1 MPRTKPIRNLLRL
14 LICIS
19 FLAACV
25 GHSQRWKQEQ
35 AHRQVEM
42 VIDYNALLDYSRA
55 SGEGDHWEKILP
67 QFKGVQGMAF
77 TELKVDEL
85 EAYGICT
92 VYSGV
97 TLGADTGQGS
107 SAEDP
112 RLPNPQYTY
121 LVQWTPHEEINAQKL
136 VEYANQSFPGKAR
149 LWDSSRA
156 NKIGGAK
163 VVEIALPLRSVSNIG
178 LCYPTWALR
187 KAREQKLSIWLRPEN
202 KPSTIQPPDIQAYF
216 DRLAAEKPEGVI
228 FGGSSNEVVGYSDED
243 VLKNTAQAI
252 EARHWKLGFIESAK
266 ANQQKGI
273 ETLVRNAQL
282 STVRVFTVPP
292 VQQEKLKPER
302 VAQMYSLAARERNLT
317 VLYLRPYLYDPSPD
331 KGFENANAQLFED
344 LAGQLEDRLGRQAD
358 TFKQAVELNRGLVA
372 LLSLAGLAAFWL
384 VALEYSAVP
393 PALIGLSLVLF
404 AGLNAGLANKH
415 LWMALMALG
424 TACCLSAL
432 SVISQF
438 PRLREAARKNTDLAC
453 LMSSSYAWLIMSV
466 ISLAGA
472 WIASCFLQ
480 ETTYKLGLDIFRGV
494 KVITVLMPVAIAAL
508 WALSANQRQHWLQIG
523 GAPLKLYQLIGLG
536 VLAVGGLIYTMR
548 TGNMAGTDVGE
559 SMEYERILR
568 MVLDKTLGVRPRFKE
583 FLLAH
588 PAMLL
593 APLALRRGWLEVTA
607 VLILIG
613 ATGQCGLFDTF
624 AHVHTPLPVSLIRCV
639 MGAAFGLLLGW
650 IYAGTLLLLAKG
662 VGWLQRNATS

>member
-1 MPRTKPIRNLLRL
+1 
-14 LICIS
+14 
-19 FLAACV
+19 
-25 GHSQRWKQEQ
+25 
-35 AHRQVEM
+35 M
-42 VIDYNALLDYSRA
+42 VMDFNALQEYSRA
-55 SGEGDHWEKILP
+55 KGDIEWSKTLNEAEFP
-67 QFKGVQGMAF
+67 GVKGMAF

-85 EAYGICT
+85 ESFGICT

-97 TLGADTGQGS
+97 SLGADTGQGS
-107 SAEDP
+107 SP
-112 RLPNPQYTY
+112 KQNSSLPNPQFTY
-121 LVQWTPHEEINAQKL
+121 LVQWTPHEDLSAEKL
-136 VEYANQSFPGKAR
+136 VEYANQTFQGKAR
-149 LWDSSRA
+149 LWDASKS
-156 NKIGGAK
+156 NKISGAK
-163 VVEIALPLRSVSNIG
+163 VVEIQLPLRSVQNIG
-178 LCYPTWALR
+178 ICYPTWAIEI
-187 KAREQKLSIWLRPEN
+187 ARARHLSIWLRPEN
-202 KPSTIQPPDIQAYF
+202 KPSTTTDDDIKAYF
-216 DRLAAEKPEGVI
+216 GRLETEKPEGII

-243 VLKNTAQAI
+243 RLKNTAALI
-252 EARHWKLGFIESAK
+252 HERGWKLGFIESDK
-266 ANQQKGI
+266 KNQQKGI
-273 ETLVRNAQL
+273 ETLVRNASL
-282 STVRVFTVPP
+282 DTARVFTVPP

-317 VLYLRPYLYDPSPD
+317 VLYMRPYAYDPTPD
-331 KGFENANAQLFED
+331 KGFEGANSQLFSG
-344 LAGQLEDRLGRQAD
+344 LSASLEDRLGNQAD
-358 TFKQAVELNRGLVA
+358 TFKSAVELNPALVA

-384 VALEYSAVP
+384 VVLDYSAVP
-393 PALIGLSLVLF
+393 PTLVGISLVGF
-404 AGLNAGLANKH
+404 AGLNAVLANKH

-438 PRLREAARKNTDLAC
+438 DRLRRAAKDPKDDVGTMLA
-453 LMSSSYAWLIMSV
+453 SSQAWLMMSV

-494 KVITVLMPVAIAAL
+494 KVITVVMPVAIAAL

-523 GAPLKLYQLIGLG
+523 GAPLKLYQLIALG
-536 VLAVGGLIYTMR
+536 VLAVGGLVYTMR

-559 SMEYERILR
+559 SMETERILR
-568 MVLDKTLGVRPRFKE
+568 MMLDKTLGVRPRFKE

-593 APLALRRGWLEVTA
+593 APLALRRGWLEATA

-650 IYAGTLLLLAKG
+650 IYAGLLLLLAKG
-662 VGWLQRNATS
+662 VGWLQRKAIP

>member
-1 MPRTKPIRNLLRL
+1 
-14 LICIS
+14 
-19 FLAACV
+19 
-25 GHSQRWKQEQ
+25 
-35 AHRQVEM
+35 M

-55 SGEGDHWEKILP
+55 SGQGDHWEKILP
-67 QFKGVQGMAF
+67 LFKGVQGMAF

-85 EAYGICT
+85 EAYGVCT

-107 SAEDP
+107 SPDDP
-112 RLPNPQYTY
+112 KLPNPQFTY
-121 LVQWTPHEEINAQKL
+121 LVQWTPHAEITAEKL
-136 VEYANQSFPGKAR
+136 VEFANQTFPGKAR
-149 LWDSSRA
+149 LWDSSKA
-156 NKIGGAK
+156 NKIAGAK

-178 LCYPTWALR
+178 LCYPDWALK

-202 KPSTIQPPDIQAYF
+202 KPSTIQDSDIQAYF
-216 DRLAAEKPEGVI
+216 DRLAVEKPEGII

-243 VLKNTAQAI
+243 VLKNTARAI

-273 ETLVRNAQL
+273 ETLVRNAPL

-317 VLYLRPYLYDPSPD
+317 VLYLRPYLFDPSPD
-331 KGFENANAQLFED
+331 KGFENANGQLFED
-344 LAGQLEDRLGRQAD
+344 LSLQLNDRLGNAAD
-358 TFKQAVELNRGLVA
+358 TFKSAVELKRGVVA

-384 VALEYSAVP
+384 VALEYAAVP
-393 PALIGLSLVLF
+393 APFIGLSLVLF
-404 AGLNAGLANKH
+404 AGLNAALANKH

-424 TACCLSAL
+424 TACCLAAL

-438 PRLREAARKNTDLAC
+438 PRLRRAAEKDTDLKC
-453 LMSSSYAWLIMSV
+453 LASSSHAWLIMSV

-480 ETTYKLGLDIFRGV
+480 ETSYKLGLDIFRGV

-508 WALSANQRQHWLQIG
+508 WALSPNQRQHWLQIG

-536 VLAVGGLIYTMR
+536 ILAVGGLVYTMR

-559 SMEYERILR
+559 SMEAERWVR
-568 MVLDKTLGVRPRFKE
+568 MVLDEKLGVRPRFKE

-593 APLALRRGWLEVTA
+593 APLALRRGWLEATA

-650 IYAGTLLLLAKG
+650 IYAGILLVLAKG
-662 VGWLQRNATS
+662 VEWLQRKAIP